1 MSKNDIKTRAR
12 LAMAEL
18 LDRVMKGITPAH
30 PATPARAIDL
40 SELED
45 RILLSASPA
54 VVVAEMLDAAPYNS
68 MSVETAMV
76 DSRVVTPSQT
86 DSSAANQ
93 QSNSSVSTDPAQTVS
108 HEIVFLDTSV
118 EDFQQLLDDLWSNND
133 PEREFEVVLLQN
145 SRDGIEQITE
155 ALAGRSGIDAV
166 HIVSHGTDASVKLG
180 STWLTRDSFAGY
192 VGDIWKWESALS
204 ADADLLFYGCDL
216 AASADGQELIESIS
230 MLTGADVAASNDDT
244 GHAIF
249 GADWEL
255 EYAVGQI
262 ETQIAFS
269 QDVQDQ
275 WGGLLNTFVVTNT
288 NDGGAALTQNTTINV
303 SAVND
308 ATVSVTHELVF
319 VDETAPDSQQLLDD
333 LIAAGDP
340 SRQFEVILLSD
351 QRGGIAQISEA
362 LALRHDL
369 DAVHFVT
376 HGNNHSV
383 KLGADWLQTDD
394 LAQYADQ
401 IRDWQ
406 NALSADADLLFYGCD
421 LASDAAGRELLA
433 TFERLTDADVAASDD
448 LTGNALLGG
457 DWLLEYQLGS
467 VETVTPFSQG
477 TQESWLGLLNGC
489 TVYISDAAVVE
500 GDSGTVNVMFTISRI
515 PGGEAA
521 AASMST
527 SRRPTGPRRQ
537 ESIMLR
543 PAARSTSPMV
553 NCRRPSPLW

>member
-1 MSKNDIKTRAR
+1 
-12 LAMAEL
+12 
-18 LDRVMKGITPAH
+18 
-30 PATPARAIDL
+30 
-40 SELED
+40 
-45 RILLSASPA
+45 
-54 VVVAEMLDAAPYNS
+54 
-68 MSVETAMV
+68 
-76 DSRVVTPSQT
+76 
-86 DSSAANQ
+86 
-93 QSNSSVSTDPAQTVS
+93 
-108 HEIVFLDTSV
+108 
-118 EDFQQLLDDLWSNND
+118 
-133 PEREFEVVLLQN
+133 
-145 SRDGIEQITE
+145 
-155 ALAGRSGIDAV
+155 
-166 HIVSHGTDASVKLG
+166 
-180 STWLTRDSFAGY
+180 

-515 PGGEAA
+515 PGGGRRRRHQCRLLDGQRDRDGR
-521 AASMST
+521 
-527 SRRPTGPRRQ
+527 SRLCCDQRHAQ
-537 ESIMLR
+537 LHQ
-543 PAARSTSPMV
+543 
-553 NCRRPSPLW
+553 W

>member
-30 PATPARAIDL
+30 PATPARALDL

-166 HIVSHGTDASVKLG
+166 HIVSHGTDASVKLV

-192 VGDIWKWESALS
+192 VCDIWKWESELS

-230 MLTGADVAASNDDT
+230 MLTGVDITCRVDHTDV
-244 GHAIF
+244 
-249 GADWEL
+249 
-255 EYAVGQI
+255 
-262 ETQIAFS
+262 
-269 QDVQDQ
+269 
-275 WGGLLNTFVVTNT
+275 
-288 NDGGAALTQNTTINV
+288 
-303 SAVND
+303 
-308 ATVSVTHELVF
+308 
-319 VDETAPDSQQLLDD
+319 
-333 LIAAGDP
+333 
-340 SRQFEVILLSD
+340 
-351 QRGGIAQISEA
+351 
-362 LALRHDL
+362 
-369 DAVHFVT
+369 
-376 HGNNHSV
+376 
-383 KLGADWLQTDD
+383 
-394 LAQYADQ
+394 
-401 IRDWQ
+401 
-406 NALSADADLLFYGCD
+406 
-421 LASDAAGRELLA
+421 
-433 TFERLTDADVAASDD
+433 
-448 LTGNALLGG
+448 
-457 DWLLEYQLGS
+457 
-467 VETVTPFSQG
+467 
-477 TQESWLGLLNGC
+477 
-489 TVYISDAAVVE
+489 
-500 GDSGTVNVMFTISRI
+500 
-515 PGGEAA
+515 
-521 AASMST
+521 
-527 SRRPTGPRRQ
+527 
-537 ESIMLR
+537 
-543 PAARSTSPMV
+543 
-553 NCRRPSPLW
+553 